1 MDYQKAEELIDKYW
15 QGNTTLEEERAL
27 RNFLI
32 RKKDLPE
39 EFARVARLM
48 HYFNENNKLNAG
60 SMEMPGMDMPR
71 MEVPRMDM
79 PCMEMPGMDMPV
91 DKKDAEKQSAT
102 GSAPAARQR
111 YLYWRTAASL
121 VVVALLSLLGY
132 FMVTDREET
141 PNLATQETQDPEKA
155 YAYTKA
161 SLLLLSGKMNEGMT
175 HASTLKKFKSTQN
188 LITKQK

>member
-60 SMEMPGMDMPR
+60 SMEMPRMDMPR
-71 MEVPRMDM
+71 ME
-79 PCMEMPGMDMPV
+79 MPV